1 MTVKPAGLCPG
12 KANVGSKEGL
22 LHENPTMPEQL
33 RAQLSTRA
41 KAALT

>member
-12 KANVGSKEGL
+12 KANVGSTDGL
-22 LHENPTMPEQL
+22 LHEKLTMPEQL
-33 RAQLSTRA
+33 RAQLSTQA